1 MPAASASASAWW
13 YICKRG
19 SDYSAVPCFSFPP
32 TSFALHPIASYVS
45 HSASFTC
52 TQTVSQ
58 NQRPWISET
67 NPGRMMTKSL
77 QRSLK
82 GHKEQGMANRRHK
95 EDNDT
100 VANCELMPFSGE
112 ISSDLYRDQFS
123 RRILNLSSVMFILM
137 FFIDFWGL
145 CDEKIHSRAQLFFP
159 SIFFPY
165 LHVSCPD
172 MIIDIFSESYEV
184 GILNR

>member
-1 MPAASASASAWW
+1 M
-13 YICKRG
+13 
-19 SDYSAVPCFSFPP
+19 
-32 TSFALHPIASYVS
+32 
-45 HSASFTC
+45 
-52 TQTVSQ
+52 
-58 NQRPWISET
+58 
-67 NPGRMMTKSL
+67 
-77 QRSLK
+77 
-82 GHKEQGMANRRHK
+82 
-95 EDNDT
+95 
-100 VANCELMPFSGE
+100 ELSVYGE

-145 CDEKIHSRAQLFFP
+145 CDEKIRSRAQLFFL

-165 LHVSCPD
+165 LYVSCPD